1 MMLAANVA
9 EQPWPDVP
17 VAASRVAVLPSTV
30 ADVYALAA
38 NLRPEDS
45 AEVDAMGVDVRT
57 ALRRNFRHAI
67 LRKTYWVDGEI
78 AAMSGLCG
86 EMLADIGRPYLLTAP
101 AAERVPIAFIKHA
114 KSAVAEMLHHRLRL
128 EGYVAAN
135 YTRACR
141 MLEMVGFTLGKP
153 ESFGPRGA
161 LFRSFT
167 LMRGA

>member
-1 MMLAANVA
+1 MPAASAV
-9 EQPWPDVP
+9 EKVWPAVP
-17 VAASRVAVLPSTV
+17 VAASRVAVAPSTV

-38 NLRPEDS
+38 NLRHDDF
-45 AEVDAMGVDVRT
+45 AEVDSLGVDVRL

-86 EMLADIGRPYLLTAP
+86 EMLGDIGRPYLLTARS
-101 AAERVPIAFIKHA
+101 AERVPVAFIKQA

-128 EGYVAAN
+128 EGHVAAD

-141 MLEMVGFTLGKP
+141 MLEMVGFNLGQP
-153 ESFGPRGA
+153 RPLGPRGA
-161 LFRSFT
+161 LFRPFT
-167 LMRGA
+167 LMRVA